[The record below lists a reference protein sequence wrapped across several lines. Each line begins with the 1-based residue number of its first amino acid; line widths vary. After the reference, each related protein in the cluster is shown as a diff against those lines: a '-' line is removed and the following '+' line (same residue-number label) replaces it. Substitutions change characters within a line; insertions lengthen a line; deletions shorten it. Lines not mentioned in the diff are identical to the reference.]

1 MHRGW
6 YLFPALFYSKLVL
19 DVCYGN
25 ALAAFLAILVP
36 VFVQVDVLENGAR
49 FGGNGDSAGTA
60 TFAKLIKPGD
70 IYASAFEPSIGT
82 NRPSSLSGIEA
93 SFLNTFLTSSK
104 TTMEDCFI

>member
-36 VFVQVDVLENGAR
+36 VFVQVDVLENGSR

-60 TFAKLIKPGD
+60 AFAKLIKPGD
-70 IYASAFEPSIGT
+70 IYASAFKPSDWNEPTVLAFGY
-82 NRPSSLSGIEA
+82 RG
-93 SFLNTFLTSSK
+93 FLLKHIF
-104 TTMEDCFI
+104 DFI